1 MKKCPG
7 RALSQFPKP
16 GQYGFPG
23 DGRGPEM
30 IRADR
35 DVAVQRVGGR
45 VAEGIGGSGLAPI
58 RGPGDP

>member
-1 MKKCPG
+1 MSG

-35 DVAVQRVGGR
+35 DVAVQRVSRR
-45 VAEGIGGSGLAPI
+45 VAEGIGGPRLAVISGS
-58 RGPGDP
+58 GDL